1 MIVRIWRTGVDPA
14 RVVEYETFAADESL
28 PMFRKQSGFSGVLFL
43 RTGGYASVVTLW
55 EDMHAVE
62 RLADSPT
69 YLETVKRI
77 ADSGILVGDQVI
89 EVFEAHGLYVEPGVF
104 ER

>member
-1 MIVRIWRTGVDPA
+1 VIVRIWRTGVDPD

-28 PMFRKQSGFSGVLFL
+28 PMFRKQSGFQGVLFL
-43 RTGGYASVVTLW
+43 RTGGHASVITLW
-55 EDMHAVE
+55 DDMHAVE

-69 YLETVKRI
+69 YFETVKRI
-77 ADSGILVGDQVI
+77 ANSGMLVGDQVI
-89 EVFEAHGLYVEPGVF
+89 EVFEAHGLHVEPGVF